1 MNDNVN
7 PRKQRP
13 LIWIAIVLAATAAL
27 ALVALLIRRWRRQ
40 QAEELRPKA
49 PPITPPAPILVQ
61 GLSEA
66 EAEAR
71 RLKGQDNAIELRPPR
86 SLRVMLRDNLFNIFN
101 LSLIGLATAQL
112 LLGRPLDA
120 LISLGVM
127 LLNIGM
133 NIFQELFA
141 RFRLR
146 KVVREARPKA
156 TVIRDDKAR
165 SVDPSELV
173 LGDVVVVGPGD
184 QLMVDGQVVGDGNM
198 VVDESLLGAEGR
210 RQAKRAGDQVYA
222 GSFCVSGRAACQ
234 TQKVGQE
241 RLIATLTGAG
251 QTARGGSTPLEH
263 IVHSL
268 MRVLLVIVASLTLLV
283 LARYFRLDPGI
294 PDQVV
299 SDAVSVIF
307 NIAPAGLYFMIFLNY
322 AMGSAELSRFGA
334 LVHRTR
340 SVESLASSSVLCFA
354 SEGILTGTHVELET
368 HAPPENQEPL
378 AESRIRHILGDFAR
392 STSLDNLTT
401 RAMAT
406 TFEGNPRIIYDEVP
420 FMAVYGWSA
429 VAFDDDDLRGLYVLG
444 DPDVLTG
451 HLVAGSQEK
460 PAGTEEGGPAR
471 ALKQVSA
478 PVGRLFKRLG
488 SALSGGQVAPAQSPS
503 SEPESPALPPQAQGG
518 LSEPGSPAPAP
529 EAEPPEE
536 ETTRPNLFRR
546 LSKRLGG
553 VLRRKEA
560 PPQEEEVPQEPS
572 TQEVLML
579 FAYYPELVPLYTE
592 DGLPQLP
599 AGLVPLC
606 TLHYTERVRPE
617 SVATIKGFS
626 EAGVAAKT
634 FSSRAPEKTVALL
647 EAAGVGSEVDLP
659 LGTASGLEL
668 ASMDPTE
675 LASVA
680 SEATIFGYLTPEQAG
695 QVVRALRQGGQSVAM
710 VGDGVND
717 LTAMRAANVSIARQG
732 SSQAALGTADII
744 ILSDSPEVLLRVL
757 NRGQRIVNGLLDV
770 LKLYLTQ
777 IFYLLLLILA
787 IALLTRTGFPYRSA
801 QASIVTIVTITIP
814 AIGLS
819 FFATGGV
826 LPTANL
832 RRILIHFVAPAAISI
847 GLAAFGV
854 YEIFLDRTGETA
866 YAQLGL
872 TYSLVAMGLLLVVFI
887 RPPRPFSRLY
897 GRARYGDWRP
907 TLLALAL
914 FFLFLVATRVPL
926 AQQLF
931 LIGPLQQP
939 AHYLVIGIA
948 ALAWA
953 LTVRFAWWVVPLVPR
968 IPVPQPWL
976 GETPGH
982 ETSEVVETS
991 EV

>member
-1 MNDNVN
+1 MNDTAN

-13 LIWIAIVLAATAAL
+13 LIWVAIVLAATAAL
-27 ALVALLIRRWRRQ
+27 ALVALLIRRWRWQR
-40 QAEELRPKA
+40 AEVLRREA
-49 PPITPPAPILVQ
+49 PPITPPAPILVA

-71 RLKGQDNAIELRPPR
+71 RLEGQDNAIELRPPR
-86 SLRVMLRDNLFNIFN
+86 SLRVMLRDNLLNIFN

-146 KVVREARPKA
+146 KVEREARPKA

-184 QLMVDGQVVGDGNM
+184 QLMVDGQVVGDGHM
-198 VVDESLLGAEGR
+198 VVDESLLTGEGK

-234 TQKVGQE
+234 TQQVGQE
-241 RLIATLTGAG
+241 RLIATLTSAG
-251 QTARGGSTPLEH
+251 QTARGESTPLEH

-268 MRVLLVIVASLTLLV
+268 MRILLVIVAILTLLV
-283 LARYFRLDPGI
+283 LARYYRLDPGI

-322 AMGSAELSRFGA
+322 AMGSAELGRFGA

-354 SEGILTGTHVELET
+354 SEGILTGTHVEMEA
-368 HAPPENQEPL
+368 HAPPEDQEGL
-378 AESRIRHILGDFAR
+378 AESRIQQILGDFAR
-392 STSLDNLTT
+392 STSLDNLAT

-406 TFEGNPRIIYDEVP
+406 TFEGNPRVVYDEVP

-451 HLVAGSQEK
+451 HLVTGSQEEPGGAEESG
-460 PAGTEEGGPAR
+460 PAG
-471 ALKQVSA
+471 ALKKVSA

-488 SALSGGQVAPAQSPS
+488 RVLPGGQAAPAQPISAEPES
-503 SEPESPALPPQAQGG
+503 TAHPLQAQTGQSEPEF
-518 LSEPGSPAPAP
+518 PAP

-553 VLRRKEA
+553 VLRREEA
-560 PPQEEEVPQEPS
+560 PPQEEEVAQEPS
-572 TQEVLML
+572 TQETVLL

-606 TLHYTERVRPE
+606 TLRYTERVRPE

-634 FSSRAPEKTVALL
+634 FSSRAPEQTVALL
-647 EAAGVGSEVDLP
+647 EAAGLGSEVDLP

-675 LASVA
+675 MASVA

-717 LTAMRAANVSIARQG
+717 LPAMRAANVSIARQS

-770 LKLYLTQ
+770 LKLYLVQ

-847 GLAAFGV
+847 GLAAFVV
-854 YEIFLDRTGETA
+854 YQIFLNRTGEIA

-872 TYSLVAMGLLLVVFI
+872 TYSLVAMGLLLVVFV
-887 RPPRPFSRLY
+887 RPPRPFSRLH
-897 GRARYGDWRP
+897 GQARYGDWRP

-914 FFLFLVATRVPL
+914 FFLFLIATRVPL

-948 ALAWA
+948 VLAWA
-953 LTVRFAWWVVPLVPR
+953 ATLRLAWWVVPLVPR

-976 GETPGH
+976 DQTPGH
-982 ETSEVVETS
+982 
-991 EV
+991 